1 MISSTVFPTIS
12 DGGFGVRAGVLVRA
26 SDVPAVEVAAVEVEV
41 VVEVA
46 AVVVAAGVVAAA
58 GPADKFDHPKPVPI
72 PNPVLGVVVAETAG
86 VEAADVLA
94 SKLRLNPPL
103 ALDAGAAPAKE
114 KPPEEA
120 GVDAWVDAGVDPK
133 SAPADEAGVEVP
145 KPNPLEAVGVVLA
158 AAADVIDDGKLRVD
172 AEAEEDVAEVLAGSE
187 KEGVEGVDIL
197 NKEEDVDGAEED
209 EVVDPN
215 VELPKREE
223 EEAWGWLGV
232 VVDAPKAEL
241 VAGVAEAA
249 DVAALEPNE
258 NPAKGV
264 EAAAEDTA
272 GVVAGVD

>member
-1 MISSTVFPTIS
+1 M
-12 DGGFGVRAGVLVRA
+12 
-26 SDVPAVEVAAVEVEV
+26 
-41 VVEVA
+41 
-46 AVVVAAGVVAAA
+46 
-58 GPADKFDHPKPVPI
+58 
-72 PNPVLGVVVAETAG
+72 
-86 VEAADVLA
+86 
-94 SKLRLNPPL
+94 
-103 ALDAGAAPAKE
+103 
-114 KPPEEA
+114 
-120 GVDAWVDAGVDPK
+120 
-133 SAPADEAGVEVP
+133 
-145 KPNPLEAVGVVLA
+145 
-158 AAADVIDDGKLRVD
+158 
-172 AEAEEDVAEVLAGSE
+172 AEVLAGSE